1 MATITPDHITVTTE
15 RTLVRN
21 PKIVALTDDM
31 TTADRLAAVKANRG
45 EPGMVFT
52 TQYRAA
58 YEPAGNRGPAAFGY
72 GATEDAAIADL
83 AAEMQFNLDHYGN
96 LVG

>member
-1 MATITPDHITVTTE
+1 MTIITPANITTTAD
-15 RTLVRN
+15 RILVRN

-45 EPGMVFT
+45 EPGMVFA

-58 YEPAGNRGPAAFGY
+58 YEPAGVRGPATFGY
-72 GATEDAAIADL
+72 GATEAAAIADL
-83 AAEMQFNLDHYGN
+83 AATMQFNLDHAN
-96 LVG
+96 SLV

>member
-1 MATITPDHITVTTE
+1 MSIITPAHIATTAD
-15 RTLVRN
+15 RILVRN
-21 PKIVALTDDM
+21 PKVVALTDDM

-58 YEPAGNRGPAAFGY
+58 YEPAGVRGPAAFGY
-72 GATEDAAIADL
+72 GATEADALADL
-83 AAEMQFNLDHYGN
+83 AETMRFNLDAHGT
-96 LVG
+96 LV

>member
-1 MATITPDHITVTTE
+1 MTIITPATITTTAD
-15 RTLVRN
+15 RILVRN

-31 TTADRLAAVKANRG
+31 TTADRIAAVKANRG

-58 YEPAGNRGPAAFGY
+58 YEPAGDRGPATFGY
-72 GATEDAAIADL
+72 GATEAAAIADL
-83 AAEMQFNLDHYGN
+83 AETMRFNLDAHGT
-96 LVG
+96 LV

>member
-1 MATITPDHITVTTE
+1 MTTITPDHITVTAE
-15 RTLVRN
+15 RVLVRN

-52 TQYRAA
+52 TQCRAA
-58 YEPAGNRGPAAFGY
+58 YEPAGDRGPATFGY
-72 GATEDAAIADL
+72 GDTEAAAMADL